1 MERFRN
7 ALMLKLAL
15 IFFIALSFITINAR
29 ERQAR
34 VIHTEKRAAHTGN
47 WLELGSNEQQSVV
60 ELIRLLE
67 KSETGKKLLGQA
79 QIRAR
84 ETGRTLIDVIS
95 AGEGSLT
102 DTTLIRRFT
111 PENPDRVVYETRS
124 VVTVNRHL
132 RVREAVLDL
141 AHELTHF
148 TYRQAFN
155 PYQTQF
161 TLKSFVRSTVEGEGG
176 EVEAFLI
183 ECQVLFELYP
193 EAGSSNTHCQ
203 QIVDPLTGR
212 LSKERGIQ
220 NFYRIGAFRDH
231 FVKEMADFNLAEGD
245 LPLLSGLEPLFISS
259 AWGLPYPVAA
269 FREYVTIMGRACEN
283 DLKRLEILKTSLG
296 RAPAS
301 LESSLRVRQLEGD
314 YHSRCG
320 DFRADLHAARMP

>member
-1 MERFRN
+1 MFKV
-7 ALMLKLAL
+7 ALA
-15 IFFIALSFITINAR
+15 FILTLSINSIEAR
-29 ERQAR
+29 QRQAR
-34 VIHTEKRAAHTGN
+34 VIHTEKKIDHTGN
-47 WLELGSNEQQSVV
+47 WLELASNEEESVH

-67 KSETGKKLLGQA
+67 KSETGKKLLNQA
-79 QIRAR
+79 LVKAR
-84 ETGRTLIDVIS
+84 ETGRTLNDVIS

-111 PENPDRVVYETRS
+111 PDNPDKVVFETRS
-124 VVTVNRHL
+124 IVTVNRHL

-148 TYRQAFN
+148 TFRQPFN
-155 PYQTQF
+155 PYQSQF

-193 EAGSSNTHCQ
+193 DAANTNAHCQ
-203 QIVDPLTGR
+203 EIIDPQNGR
-212 LSKERGIQ
+212 LSKDRGIQ
-220 NFYRIGAFRDH
+220 HFYRIGAFRDH
-231 FVKEMADFNLAEGD
+231 FVKEMADFNLSEGD

-269 FREYVTIMGRACEN
+269 FREYVTIMGRACDN
-283 DLKRLEILKTSLG
+283 DLKRLEILKSSLG

-314 YHSRCG
+314 YQSRCG